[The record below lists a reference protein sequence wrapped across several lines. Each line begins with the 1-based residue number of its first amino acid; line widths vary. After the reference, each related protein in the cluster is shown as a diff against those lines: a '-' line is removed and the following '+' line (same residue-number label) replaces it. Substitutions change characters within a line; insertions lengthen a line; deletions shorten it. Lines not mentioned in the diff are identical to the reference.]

1 MLKVMKLR
9 TNYKYALVVPTSI
22 GVRLLPPDRQTV
34 SSSELFYM
42 QATSAETNTASVCSY
57 LGLPVK
63 VLTTFVKGSPIAQF
77 IKANLRSRNMEVEG
91 KELEQGGP
99 WGYRH
104 QFNIADSGFGLRG
117 PRVHNDRAGEVG
129 KTLNAKDFDFEKLFG
144 EDGVAIL
151 HLTGLICALSKETG
165 EFCLELAKTAKKYG
179 TIISFDFNYRASFW
193 ENRETELRQIFKEI
207 SKQADIIISNKWDY
221 EKCLGISFKAEL
233 DEKLL
238 SPAELF
244 KETVKQIKK
253 EFPDTSVF
261 ATTLRD
267 VKHANRHFWG
277 AVMQSGDDFQYIEQ
291 REIAVL
297 DRIGGG
303 DAFVGGMLY
312 GILNKWEPA
321 KQLQF
326 GWACGALATTFLTD
340 YIQPDSE
347 EQIWK
352 IWNGNIRIER

>member
-1 MLKVMKLR
+1 MLKIKD
-9 TNYKYALVVPTSI
+9 NYKYALLVPTSV

-34 SSSELFYM
+34 SSSDLFYM

-63 VLTTFVKGSPIAQF
+63 VLTAFVKESPIARF
-77 IKANLRSRNMEVEG
+77 IKSDLLSRNMDVEG
-91 KELEQGGP
+91 KEIEQGGP

-117 PRVHNDRAGEVG
+117 PIVYNDRAGEVG
-129 KTLNAKDFDFEKLFG
+129 KALNAGFFDLEEIFKNE
-144 EDGVAIL
+144 GVGIL
-151 HLTGLICALSKETG
+151 HLTGLVCALSKETG
-165 EFCLELAKTAKKYG
+165 EFCLELAKIAKENG
-179 TIISFDFNYRASFW
+179 TLICFDFNYRASFW
-193 ENRETELRQIFKEI
+193 RGREAELRLIFKKI
-207 SKQADIIISNKWDY
+207 ASLADIIIANKWDY
-221 EKCLGISFKAEL
+221 EKCIGISFGE
-233 DEKLL
+233 EINENEL
-238 SPAELF
+238 SPARLF
-244 KETVKQIKK
+244 KETVKAVKK
-253 EFPDTSVF
+253 ELPQATVF
-261 ATTLRD
+261 ASTLRE

-277 AVMQSGDDFQYIEQ
+277 AVMQNGGDFQCIEP

-312 GILNKWEPA
+312 GIIKGWEPSR
-321 KQLQF
+321 QLQF
-326 GWACGALATTFLTD
+326 GWASGALAATFLTD

>member
-1 MLKVMKLR
+1 MLKIKN
-9 TNYKYALVVPTSI
+9 NYKYALLVPSSV

-77 IKANLRSRNMEVEG
+77 IKANLRSRNIEVEG
-91 KELEQGGP
+91 KEVEQGGP

-129 KTLNAKDFDFEKLFG
+129 KTLTAKDFELEKLFG
-144 EDGVAIL
+144 DEGVGLL

-165 EFCLELAKTAKKYG
+165 EFCLELAKTAKKHG
-179 TIISFDFNYRASFW
+179 TKISFDFNYRASFW
-193 ENRETELRQIFKEI
+193 ENREPELRRIFSEI
-207 SKQADIIISNKWDY
+207 ANQADIIIANKWDY
-221 EKCLGISFKAEL
+221 EKCLGIIFKAEL
-233 DEKLL
+233 DENSL

-244 KETVKQIKK
+244 KETVKTIKK
-253 EFPDTSVF
+253 VFPQATVF
-261 ATTLRD
+261 ATTLRE

-277 AVMQSGDDFQYIEQ
+277 AVMQNDDDFQYIEP

-312 GILNKWEPA
+312 GILKGWEPS

-326 GWACGALATTFLTD
+326 GWASGALAATFLTD